1 MSLVARPAHAG
12 RRARSAAGPGSGVP
26 GRGRPACRP
35 DTLSRPTRHAAV
47 LGDSAPGADPG
58 AASAS
63 RIRRTEHTDPAL
75 STHRSSMK
83 TSAASSHI
91 SYVCIHYMRH
101 SSSTDYTRT
110 APEAEL
116 RARSGRGHYTR
127 LSRFPSPT
135 AATAAELR
143 IHTPTCEQS
152 RERTPQT
159 LMDDERTSARV
170 YGIVPCN
177 YHVVYLQVQRRRS
190 SLDGP
195 SRVPRNCPRRGARR
209 RGAHSN
215 PHVPQHE
222 PNRVFTF

>member
-26 GRGRPACRP
+26 GRGRP

-47 LGDSAPGADPG
+47 DSVIPHPRPGADPG

-63 RIRRTEHTDPAL
+63 RIRRTEHTDPAP

-91 SYVCIHYMRH
+91 SYV
-101 SSSTDYTRT
+101 YTTCTQLLHTQRSRT
-110 APEAEL
+110 ATARG
-116 RARSGRGHYTR
+116 RARSGRSLYGDY
-127 LSRFPSPT
+127 PVSPT

-159 LMDDERTSARV
+159 LMDDERTSARMNRTMQL
-170 YGIVPCN
+170 PCR
-177 YHVVYLQVQRRRS
+177 LSPGPAQTLIFGRTES
-190 SLDGP
+190 SPTELP
-195 SRVPRNCPRRGARR
+195 KARR
-209 RGAHSN
+209 TTTRSA
-215 PHVPQHE
+215 Q
-222 PNRVFTF
+222 

>member
-26 GRGRPACRP
+26 GRGRP

-47 LGDSAPGADPG
+47 DSVIPHPRPGADPG

-63 RIRRTEHTDPAL
+63 RIRRTEHTDPAP

-91 SYVCIHYMRH
+91 SYVYTTCDTASTHLSLAH
-101 SSSTDYTRT
+101 SHTHGTPT
-110 APEAEL
+110 LFPEAEL
-116 RARSGRGHYTR
+116 GPGVTIRDY
-127 LSRFPSPT
+127 PVSPT

-159 LMDDERTSARV
+159 LMDDERTSAHMNRTMQ
-170 YGIVPCN
+170 
-177 YHVVYLQVQRRRS
+177 LQCRLSPGPAQTLIFGRTES
-190 SLDGP
+190 SPTELP
-195 SRVPRNCPRRGARR
+195 KARR
-209 RGAHSN
+209 TTTRSA
-215 PHVPQHE
+215 Q
-222 PNRVFTF
+222 

>member
-12 RRARSAAGPGSGVP
+12 RRARSAAGPGSGAP
-26 GRGRPACRP
+26 GRGRP

-47 LGDSAPGADPG
+47 ETTRCDSAPGADPG

-63 RIRRTEHTDPAL
+63 RIRRTEHTDPAP

-91 SYVCIHYMRH
+91 SYVYTTCDTASTHLTGSHARH
-101 SSSTDYTRT
+101 
-110 APEAEL
+110 PEAEL
-116 RARSGRGHYTR
+116 GPGVTIRDY
-127 LSRFPSPT
+127 PVSPT

-159 LMDDERTSARV
+159 LMDDERTSARL
-170 YGIVPCN
+170 N
-177 YHVVYLQVQRRRS
+177 RTMQLQCRLSPGPAQTLIFGRTES
-190 SLDGP
+190 SPTELP
-195 SRVPRNCPRRGARR
+195 KARR
-209 RGAHSN
+209 TTTRSA
-215 PHVPQHE
+215 Q
-222 PNRVFTF
+222 